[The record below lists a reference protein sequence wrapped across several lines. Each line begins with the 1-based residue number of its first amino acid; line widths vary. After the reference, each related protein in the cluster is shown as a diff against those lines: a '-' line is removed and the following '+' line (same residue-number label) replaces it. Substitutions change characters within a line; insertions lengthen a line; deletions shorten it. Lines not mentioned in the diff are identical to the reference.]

1 MDFSCALF
9 NKNGELVCKCSTH
22 SYSFRSYEWYY
33 KFLIRKHFDIFKK
46 GISVLHNNPF
56 SGGTHLPDLTVV
68 TPFLDNNKVTYYL
81 ANRAHHSDIGGITPG
96 SMPAFSKSINEEGI
110 VFDGFQF

>member
-9 NKNGELVCKCSTH
+9 NKNGELVANAPHIPIHLGAMSDTI
-22 SYSFRSYEWYY
+22 
-33 KFLIRKHFDIFKK
+33 KFLISRHLNIFKK

-68 TPFLDNNKVTYYL
+68 TPF
-81 ANRAHHSDIGGITPG
+81 
-96 SMPAFSKSINEEGI
+96 
-110 VFDGFQF
+110 